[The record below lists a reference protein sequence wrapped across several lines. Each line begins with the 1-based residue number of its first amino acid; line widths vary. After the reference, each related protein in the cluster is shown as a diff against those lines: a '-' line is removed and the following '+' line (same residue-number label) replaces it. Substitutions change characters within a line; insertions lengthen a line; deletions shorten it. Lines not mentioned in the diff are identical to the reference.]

1 MKIIDLTH
9 TIENN
14 MTIFPG
20 GLKPDNTVISTVS
33 NDGFME
39 TRLHIDSHNG
49 THMDS
54 PAHIIEN
61 GTTLDKIDVIN
72 FVGSA
77 ALIDC
82 SLLSENK
89 KITYDLIE
97 KNKDIIDKCEFIIF
111 YTNWSKYWNSE
122 KYLDNYPIMDDEV
135 VDFII
140 SSKKKGVGFDTISVD
155 AIDSIEL
162 LNHHKLLS
170 NNILIFENLTNLE
183 EIKSNLFTF
192 CALPLKF
199 KNSDGAPIRAIA
211 IIEKEEV

>member
-20 GLKPDNTVISTVS
+20 GLKPDNKVISTVS

-89 KITYDLIE
+89 KIT
-97 KNKDIIDKCEFIIF
+97 
-111 YTNWSKYWNSE
+111 
-122 KYLDNYPIMDDEV
+122 
-135 VDFII
+135 
-140 SSKKKGVGFDTISVD
+140 
-155 AIDSIEL
+155 
-162 LNHHKLLS
+162 
-170 NNILIFENLTNLE
+170 
-183 EIKSNLFTF
+183 
-192 CALPLKF
+192 
-199 KNSDGAPIRAIA
+199 
-211 IIEKEEV
+211 

>member
-1 MKIIDLTH
+1 
-9 TIENN
+9 
-14 MTIFPG
+14 
-20 GLKPDNTVISTVS
+20 
-33 NDGFME
+33 
-39 TRLHIDSHNG
+39 
-49 THMDS
+49 
-54 PAHIIEN
+54 
-61 GTTLDKIDVIN
+61 
-72 FVGSA
+72 
-77 ALIDC
+77 
-82 SLLSENK
+82 
-89 KITYDLIE
+89 
-97 KNKDIIDKCEFIIF
+97 
-111 YTNWSKYWNSE
+111 
-122 KYLDNYPIMDDEV
+122 MDDEV